1 MAWMIP
7 APTAARLRGLPIP
20 PTVALWSVAAITL
33 LLAWRVRRHTNQA
46 YLVLAGSLLIVTSLL
61 MTLR

>member
-7 APTAARLRGLPIP
+7 LPTAARLRGLPIP
-20 PTVALWSVAAITL
+20 PAVALWSVAAITL
-33 LLAWRVRRHTNQA
+33 FFAWRVRRRANQG
-46 YLVLAGSLLIVTSLL
+46 YLVLTGSLLTVAWLL

>member
-7 APTAARLRGLPIP
+7 APTAARLRELPIQ

-33 LLAWRVRRHTNQA
+33 LLAWRVRRHTNQG
-46 YLVLAGSLLIVTSLL
+46 YLVLAGSLLIVTWFL
-61 MTLR
+61 MTFR

>member
-1 MAWMIP
+1 MAWMMP
-7 APTAARLRGLPIP
+7 PPTAARLRGLPIP

-33 LLAWRVRRHTNQA
+33 ALAWRVRRRTNQG
-46 YLVLAGSLLIVTSLL
+46 YLVLTGSLLIVAWFL